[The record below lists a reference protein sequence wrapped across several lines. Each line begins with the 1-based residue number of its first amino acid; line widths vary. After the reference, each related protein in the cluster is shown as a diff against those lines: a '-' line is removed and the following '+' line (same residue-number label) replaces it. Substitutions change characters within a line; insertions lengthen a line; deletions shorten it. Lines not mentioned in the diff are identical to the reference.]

1 MMDWNDASA
10 SFAALGSEARL
21 QVLRALVRAGP
32 DGLPV
37 ADIQE
42 RTGIA
47 ASTLTHHLK
56 FLSAAGIV
64 AQERMGRSIISRA
77 NFQHL
82 DDLAQFLIL
91 ECCADEVR
99 KAANHG

>member
-1 MMDWNDASA
+1 MDWSAASA
-10 SFAALGSEARL
+10 SFSALGSEARL
-21 QVLRALVRAGP
+21 HVLRTLVRAGP

-56 FLSAAGIV
+56 FLAAAGIV
-64 AQERMGRSIISRA
+64 SQERMGRSIISRA
-77 NFQHL
+77 DFTHL
-82 DDLAQFLIL
+82 EDLAQFLL
-91 ECCADEVR
+91 MECCSDNQR
-99 KAANHG
+99 KAANDG